1 MNRISSALLAL
12 AALAVLV
19 APGWAD
25 PVAISNHSFETPDL
39 TAGGDTWTNI
49 NLDWGDDD
57 GASND
62 QFTEYIPGFAS
73 EGEQH
78 VGVNNADTDDPP
90 NDVVDPVMQDL
101 AATYSPTTIYT
112 LTVGV
117 GNRNDDFTPD
127 GNETLIQLADANTGN
142 VLAESIVDASLI
154 PDGTFEDRSLVY
166 TTGQSGDPI
175 GNNIRIILGVT
186 GPGVGRGHFDNV
198 RLDATVIPEPSSVVL
213 MVLGGL
219 GLFLAARRGRRG

>member
-19 APGWAD
+19 APSLAD

-39 TAGGDTWTNI
+39 TAGGNTWSDI
-49 NLDWGDDD
+49 NLDWGDDA

-62 QFTEYIPGFAS
+62 QFTEFIPDFAS
-73 EGEQH
+73 DGEQH
-78 VGVNNADTDDPP
+78 VGVNNSDADMSGAIDPL
-90 NDVVDPVMQDL
+90 MQDL
-101 AATYSPTTIYT
+101 AATYNALTTYT

-127 GNETLIQLADANTGN
+127 GNETLIQLADASTGN
-142 VLAESIVDASLI
+142 ILAESIVDASLI

-186 GPGVGRGHFDNV
+186 GPDVGRGHFDNV